1 MRFPRV
7 ENFFNEE
14 DEFEDVV
21 CCDSE
26 LSPSIMDTIIENT
39 LMKGISSLFG
49 FNSTIV

>member
-39 LMKGISSLFG
+39 LMLEEGNFLTFW
-49 FNSTIV
+49 F